1 MTGHLYKR
9 NFLSITLR
17 DVVVVSCCLLWEHSS
32 LKAFPFLFR
41 NWRKVMVKRR
51 EIMRRQRVNDEYIAS
66 WFDFTPVSKPAPRKV
81 AAAVA
86 RSKATRR

>member
-1 MTGHLYKR
+1 
-9 NFLSITLR
+9 
-17 DVVVVSCCLLWEHSS
+17 
-32 LKAFPFLFR
+32 
-41 NWRKVMVKRR
+41 MVKRR